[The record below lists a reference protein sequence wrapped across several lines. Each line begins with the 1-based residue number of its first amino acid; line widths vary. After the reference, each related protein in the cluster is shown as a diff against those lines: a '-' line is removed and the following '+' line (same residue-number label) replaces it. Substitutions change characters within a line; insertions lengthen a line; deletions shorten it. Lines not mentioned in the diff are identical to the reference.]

1 MDRTTRDYYDK
12 AYVETNYEGAGGFAT
27 ALYHRALERPYGPRA
42 HFRRVIE
49 VGSGHG
55 EHLKYVRHSFDEY
68 LMTDLEAHGS
78 VETGHGNAPGLVRFE
93 VADAESSTQED
104 VSFDRLVC
112 TCLLHHLPHADG
124 ACQKNGA
131 ELSASE
137 GLCRCTCR
145 ATRERYTVP
154 CAGYD
159 TSLPKKARTSRP
171 ARRSLVPLGP

>member
-93 VADAESSTQED
+93 VADAESSTKED
-104 VSFDRLVC
+104 VSFDRLVVLALC
-112 TCLLHHLPHADG
+112 TICLMRMARAKRMAPSYPRRRDSSLYLPCDPG
-124 ACQKNGA
+124 T
-131 ELSASE
+131 LY
-137 GLCRCTCR
+137 R
-145 ATRERYTVP
+145 AV
-154 CAGYD
+154 AGYD